1 MARPAVFKS
10 CLHEISTVYMICLAQ
25 FLAQGGVLMALSTKN
40 IILQSFNDPNFDH
53 SQAVWFMGSFA
64 LTVGTFILIS
74 GKIGDVFGLKLVFV
88 VGWVWVSILSIITG
102 FSYYSKSVI
111 FFIICRALQGI
122 GFALILPC
130 GMGILGTLYPNG
142 ERKNIAFGCVG
153 ALGPSGAFFGAFMA
167 AVIAQLAWW
176 PWVFWIMG
184 IVAAIGAVISYW
196 VIPMELTNKECSTRE
211 KLRRIDTYG
220 SLTGVAGL
228 VLLNFVWTQG
238 PVVGWGTAYIIILL
252 VVSLALTGIFFYLE
266 VKVIEMPLLPA
277 GVFNRKIGLCLLCL
291 GLGWG
296 SFGIWQYYYWS
307 LLLDLRHYTPIHG
320 GLTYLTFCIMGII
333 AALLCGF
340 IMSRTSPSYIIS
352 FASIAFMCGCIMLSV
367 TPVKESFFRMS
378 FGQLFILVWGMDLS
392 FPAASLILSDNLPI
406 EQQGMAG
413 LLVTTVTNFSVSLIL
428 GISST
433 AEIEVFRRTGDTL
446 LSYRAAL
453 YLGIGVSGLG
463 VLCSFVFI
471 YQQLKESK
479 QIKEQEKMG
488 EIDQENHESTL
499 RPTTDKSDLT
509 EQALDISISN

>member
-1 MARPAVFKS
+1 
-10 CLHEISTVYMICLAQ
+10 
-25 FLAQGGVLMALSTKN
+25 
-40 IILQSFNDPNFDH
+40 
-53 SQAVWFMGSFA
+53 
-64 LTVGTFILIS
+64 
-74 GKIGDVFGLKLVFV
+74 
-88 VGWVWVSILSIITG
+88 
-102 FSYYSKSVI
+102 
-111 FFIICRALQGI
+111 
-122 GFALILPC
+122 
-130 GMGILGTLYPNG
+130 
-142 ERKNIAFGCVG
+142 
-153 ALGPSGAFFGAFMA
+153 
-167 AVIAQLAWW
+167 
-176 PWVFWIMG
+176 
-184 IVAAIGAVISYW
+184 
-196 VIPMELTNKECSTRE
+196 
-211 KLRRIDTYG
+211 
-220 SLTGVAGL
+220 
-228 VLLNFVWTQG
+228 
-238 PVVGWGTAYIIILL
+238 

-307 LLLDLRHYTPIHG
+307 LLLDLRHYTPIHA

-352 FASIAFMCGCIMLSV
+352 FASIAFMCGCIMLSI
-367 TPVKESFFRMS
+367 TPVDQSFFRIS

-433 AEIEVFRRTGDTL
+433 AEIEVFRRTGNTL

-471 YQQLKESK
+471 YQHLRESK
-479 QIKEQEKMG
+479 QFKEEKMG
-488 EIDQENHESTL
+488 EVEQEDPL
-499 RPTTDKSDLT
+499 RPTIDKNDLN
-509 EQALDISISN
+509 EVKP